1 VIGLLRQLAGIGFR
15 RGMGNGNRIWLALG
29 VLSWFAARSKEKSKD
44 PPALYCETLGI
55 NPETVLVIR
64 NDTLVTHDERLEEPD
79 TVEIR
84 PVISGG

>member
-1 VIGLLRQLAGIGFR
+1 MKVVLRNPKREVEMPGPVRVSKLLEHF
-15 RGMGNGNRIWLALG
+15 
-29 VLSWFAARSKEKSKD
+29 
-44 PPALYCETLGI
+44 GI

-64 NDTLVTHDERLEEPD
+64 NNTLVTHDERLEEPD

>member
-1 VIGLLRQLAGIGFR
+1 MRGPVRVSKLL
-15 RGMGNGNRIWLALG
+15 
-29 VLSWFAARSKEKSKD
+29 EH
-44 PPALYCETLGI
+44 LGI

-64 NDTLVTHDERLEEPD
+64 NDTLVTHDDRLDEPD

>member
-1 VIGLLRQLAGIGFR
+1 MALPARSRPDSRALPALAAGLLTTEPLLFP
-15 RGMGNGNRIWLALG
+15 N
-29 VLSWFAARSKEKSKD
+29 V
-44 PPALYCETLGI
+44 PALNDVRTMVKLLETLGI

-79 TVEIR
+79 TIEIR

>member
-1 VIGLLRQLAGIGFR
+1 MKVVLRNPKREVEMPGPVRVSKLLEHF
-15 RGMGNGNRIWLALG
+15 
-29 VLSWFAARSKEKSKD
+29 
-44 PPALYCETLGI
+44 GI

-64 NDTLVTHDERLEEPD
+64 NETLVTHDERLEEPD

>member
-1 VIGLLRQLAGIGFR
+1 VKVVLRNPKREVEMPGPVRVSKLLEHF
-15 RGMGNGNRIWLALG
+15 
-29 VLSWFAARSKEKSKD
+29 
-44 PPALYCETLGI
+44 GI

-64 NDTLVTHDERLEEPD
+64 NETLVTHDERLEEPD

>member
-1 VIGLLRQLAGIGFR
+1 MAGPVRVSKLL
-15 RGMGNGNRIWLALG
+15 
-29 VLSWFAARSKEKSKD
+29 
-44 PPALYCETLGI
+44 ETLGI

-64 NDTLVTHDERLEEPD
+64 NNTLVTHDVRLEEPD